1 MANEF
6 TVGILDDSDSGL
18 GIMEELV
25 DAVLRNLGHDKSA
38 VALRP
43 SSDRREADII
53 AASGDC
59 DLLLVDLMWPDGDG
73 AEWRSGLDIAQ
84 TGKNANQSSVVV
96 VITSK
101 QNQAEDFR
109 TDAKARGA
117 DLTYTWRE
125 AFMEARALTA
135 KEIAD
140 RLSSAASHLI
150 PMIVD
155 SNQST
160 MGLVGLDTVAY
171 SEEGDRTQVEVV
183 KSFLTYASESWKSVV
198 ASDPLVRTHVLF
210 TGDGLIVGL
219 SGSSGA
225 RLALDLSLDVR
236 RKFDALAGYE
246 TRMAVHAGPVS
257 VVTMNDGSLQL
268 LGHSVNWLNR
278 AMNAAAKGTS
288 G

>member
-73 AEWRSGLDIAQ
+73 AESRSGLDIAQ

-117 DLTYTWRE
+117 DWVIIDTAGRLHTKSGLMRE
-125 AFMEARALTA
+125 LEKVQRVCKRATDRDPEEVLLVLDATTGQNALRQAEVFGEVVALTG
-135 KEIAD
+135 
-140 RLSSAASHLI
+140 
-150 PMIVD
+150 V
-155 SNQST
+155 
-160 MGLVGLDTVAY
+160 
-171 SEEGDRTQVEVV
+171 
-183 KSFLTYASESWKSVV
+183 VV
-198 ASDPLVRTHVLF
+198 AKL
-210 TGDGLIVGL
+210 DG
-219 SGSSGA
+219 
-225 RLALDLSLDVR
+225 
-236 RKFDALAGYE
+236 
-246 TRMAVHAGPVS
+246 T
-257 VVTMNDGSLQL
+257 
-268 LGHSVNWLNR
+268 
-278 AMNAAAKGTS
+278 AKGGIVLGIKKRFGIPIRYIGT
-288 G
+288 GETIDDLAPFNPEEFAHALFE

>member
-73 AEWRSGLDIAQ
+73 AESRSGLDIAQ

-109 TDAKARGA
+109 TDAKARGR
-117 DLTYTWRE
+117 LNVY
-125 AFMEARALTA
+125 MARSL
-135 KEIAD
+135 
-140 RLSSAASHLI
+140 
-150 PMIVD
+150 
-155 SNQST
+155 
-160 MGLVGLDTVAY
+160 Y
-171 SEEGDRTQVEVV
+171 
-183 KSFLTYASESWKSVV
+183 
-198 ASDPLVRTHVLF
+198 
-210 TGDGLIVGL
+210 
-219 SGSSGA
+219 GS
-225 RLALDLSLDVR
+225 
-236 RKFDALAGYE
+236 
-246 TRMAVHAGPVS
+246 
-257 VVTMNDGSLQL
+257 
-268 LGHSVNWLNR
+268 
-278 AMNAAAKGTS
+278 
-288 G
+288 

>member
-1 MANEF
+1 
-6 TVGILDDSDSGL
+6 
-18 GIMEELV
+18 
-25 DAVLRNLGHDKSA
+25 
-38 VALRP
+38 
-43 SSDRREADII
+43 
-53 AASGDC
+53 
-59 DLLLVDLMWPDGDG
+59 
-73 AEWRSGLDIAQ
+73 
-84 TGKNANQSSVVV
+84 
-96 VITSK
+96 
-101 QNQAEDFR
+101 
-109 TDAKARGA
+109 
-117 DLTYTWRE
+117 
-125 AFMEARALTA
+125 
-135 KEIAD
+135 
-140 RLSSAASHLI
+140 
-150 PMIVD
+150 MIVD

-278 AMNAAAKGTS
+278 ANERRREGGTS
-288 G
+288 GDSGVL